1 MTDDTA
7 TELTATDPA
16 PAAKTGKGRKA
27 ASIPPDS
34 MAEVT
39 DAPSDSGLAPTVVP
53 GAKTAL
59 PNGLALESF

>member
-7 TELTATDPA
+7 TDLTATDPT
-16 PAAKTGKGRKA
+16 PAAKTSKGRKA
-27 ASIPPDS
+27 PSIPADS
-34 MAEVT
+34 MAEVADT
-39 DAPSDSGLAPTVVP
+39 ASDSGLAPTVVP